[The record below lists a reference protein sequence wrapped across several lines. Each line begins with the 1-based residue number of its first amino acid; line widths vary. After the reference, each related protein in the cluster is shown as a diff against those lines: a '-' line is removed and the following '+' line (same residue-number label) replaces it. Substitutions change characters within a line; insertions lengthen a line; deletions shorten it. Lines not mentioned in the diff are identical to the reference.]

1 MNDTMMAT
9 MRAVCRTL
17 QWTSLLLAV
26 AACSRPET
34 PDEQPEPIPEVDG
47 AQWVDPF
54 IGTAGEGY
62 TFPGAIAP
70 WGMISISPHNLVSDA
85 LDYVEGR
92 PIAPAGYLHGE
103 PELFGFGLT
112 QLSGVGCPELGVP
125 RISISTGELAIP
137 STEVGT
143 AYTDERAS
151 PGYYAVVLPD
161 EGVEI
166 ETTVTLRAGIVRAT
180 IEPGM
185 QANLYLDAG
194 AGLAWIGAIGH
205 VSVRS
210 PTEIEGWARTGNFCA
225 KDNEQRVHFA
235 IRLSSPA
242 ADSGTWIE
250 TTIGDASEADGQDVG
265 AWISVEGETLE
276 LRVGMSY
283 VSEADAWQNLDA
295 ELGTRSFDEVAQQTR
310 GTWSELLSRIQV
322 EGGSD
327 EQRTIFYTALYHA
340 LLHPNVFDDVDGSV
354 PSMNGEVLTAS
365 SPRYTV
371 YSMWDSYRT
380 VHPLLSLVYPERQ
393 AEMIRSLADMTLEY
407 GAPPQWEL
415 AASEV
420 NMMVGDPASS
430 IFADAVLGGF
440 DDFDVEA
447 VYQLMRAAALDTTS
461 MRRPGNAEY
470 WELGYVPIE
479 LGNDV
484 WGPVSTT
491 LEYAYADWALAQLAA
506 HLGHDD
512 DAAMF
517 EAQSERWRLS
527 FDSETGLLRPKHADG
542 TWYEPFDPDALEGSN
557 SLYQNSGG
565 PGYVEGTAWHYAFAV
580 PHDPLGLA
588 QMHGGESM
596 FVERLQ
602 ALFDEERF
610 AMWNEP
616 DIAYPWLFTH
626 IPGEEQRS
634 IAAVADAMQHFDA
647 TPAGLPGNDDG
658 GTMSAWYV
666 FAAVGLYPDCPG
678 SERFSLARPGFDRVG
693 IRLDASVFE
702 GEYLEIAAAGGEGW
716 TLDGEPLEA
725 AAISRA
731 QLRAGGRIETP

>member
-1 MNDTMMAT
+1 
-9 MRAVCRTL
+9 MRGPGRTL
-17 QWTSLLLAV
+17 WWTSVLLLAG
-26 AACSRPET
+26 CSRPGT
-34 PDEQPEPIPEVDG
+34 PDEVPEPIPEVDG
-47 AQWVDPF
+47 AEWVDPF

-62 TFPGAIAP
+62 TFPGAVAP
-70 WGMISISPHNLVSDA
+70 WGMISISPHNLVSSP
-85 LDYVEGR
+85 LDYIEGL
-92 PIAPAGYLHGE
+92 PIAPAGYLYGE
-103 PELFGFGLT
+103 PELFGLGLT

-125 RISISTGELAIP
+125 RISISTGEPAIP

-143 AYTDERAS
+143 TYAGEQAS
-151 PGYYAVVLPD
+151 PGYYAVALPD
-161 EGVEI
+161 EGAALEA
-166 ETTVTLRAGIVRAT
+166 TVTQRAGILRAT
-180 IEPGM
+180 VEPGA
-185 QANLYLDAG
+185 QLALYVDAG
-194 AGLAWIGAIGH
+194 PGLAWIGGNGH
-205 VSVRS
+205 IFVRS
-210 PTEIEGWARTGNFCA
+210 STEIEGWSRTGGFCA
-225 KDNEQRVHFA
+225 KGNDQRVYFA
-235 IRLSSPA
+235 VRLSTAA
-242 ADSGTWIE
+242 ADAGTWIDGV
-250 TTIGDASEADGQDVG
+250 IGDASEADGAEVG
-265 AWISVEGETLE
+265 AWLTMGNASFE
-276 LRVGMSY
+276 LRVGISY
-283 VSEADAWQNLDA
+283 VSTENAWENLDA
-295 ELGTRSFDEVAQQTR
+295 EIGARSFDEVATQTR
-310 GTWSELLSRIQV
+310 ETWSELLSRIQV

-327 EQRTIFYTALYHA
+327 EQRTVFYTALYHA

-354 PSMNGEVLTAS
+354 PSMNGEVITAT

-393 AEMIRSLADMTLEY
+393 AEMIRSLAEMTLEY

-430 IFADAVLGGF
+430 ILADAVLAGF
-440 DDFDVEA
+440 DEFDVEA
-447 VYQLMRAAALDTTS
+447 VYQVLRAAALDQEST
-461 MRRPGNAEY
+461 RRPGNAEY
-470 WELGYVPIE
+470 WQLGYIPIE

-506 HLGHDD
+506 HLGHDE

-517 EAQSERWRLS
+517 ETQSETWRLS
-527 FDSETGLLRPKHADG
+527 FDAETGLLRPKHADG
-542 TWYEPFDPDALEGSN
+542 TWYSPFDPDALEGSN
-557 SLYQNSGG
+557 GLYQNSGG

-588 QMHGGESM
+588 QMHGGESTW
-596 FVERLQ
+596 VERLQ
-602 ALFDEERF
+602 ALFDEDRF

-626 IPGEEQRS
+626 VAGEERRS
-634 IAAVADAMQHFDA
+634 IDAVAQAMSWFDA

-666 FAAVGLYPDCPG
+666 FAAMGLYPDCPG
-678 SERFSLARPGFDRVG
+678 SERFSLARPAFDRVG

-702 GEYLEIAAAGGEGW
+702 GEYLEIATTDAEGW
-716 TLDGEPLEA
+716 TLDGESLDG
-725 AAISRA
+725 AAITRA